1 MGFRWPCLKQELQ
14 QHQPPVNGVS
24 AIFTGSRECTTLNP
38 ILESQHSGEPGL
50 AVGIAGSSSRECS
63 ASELGGRHGR
73 ASMPNILRL
82 PSESALTSTTER
94 EGCLL
99 SKSSCQQLGCRGTVA
114 ATVLSLGNW
123 KNICVCSSFEIS
135 QQTPCVS
142 LQMLKIKK

>member
-73 ASMPNILRL
+73 ASVPNILRL

-94 EGCLL
+94 EKGDCYLSLHVNNWAAGELLQQQCCLL
-99 SKSSCQQLGCRGTVA
+99 
-114 ATVLSLGNW
+114 
-123 KNICVCSSFEIS
+123 EIGKLYVFALLLRFYNKLLVFHFK
-135 QQTPCVS
+135 C
-142 LQMLKIKK
+142 